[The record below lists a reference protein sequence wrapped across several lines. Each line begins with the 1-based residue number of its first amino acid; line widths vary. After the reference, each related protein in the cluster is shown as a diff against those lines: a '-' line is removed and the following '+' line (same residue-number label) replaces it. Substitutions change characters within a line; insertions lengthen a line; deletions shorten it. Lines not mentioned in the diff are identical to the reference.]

1 MVNSKTKNLACAY
14 AYIDYLTS
22 PAINAKI
29 AEWFGE
35 APGNSKSCAM
45 TADPNHC
52 TIFHANDEPFWKD
65 VWYWRTPTVE
75 CVDGRT
81 DVKCKGFDD
90 WIKAWTEIKG

>member
-1 MVNSKTKNLACAY
+1 MINSKTKNLACAY
-14 AYIDYLTS
+14 AYIDYLVS
-22 PAINAKI
+22 PETNAKI

-35 APGNSKSCAM
+35 APGNSKSCAL
-45 TADPNHC
+45 TTDPNHC
-52 TIFHANDEPFWKD
+52 KIFHADDDAFWKD
-65 VWYWRTPTVE
+65 VWNWQTPTTD